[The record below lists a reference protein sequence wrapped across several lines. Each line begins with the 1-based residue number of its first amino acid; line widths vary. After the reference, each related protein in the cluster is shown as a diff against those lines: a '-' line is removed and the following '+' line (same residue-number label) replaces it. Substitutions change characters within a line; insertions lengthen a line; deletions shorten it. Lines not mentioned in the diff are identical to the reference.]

1 MNKDKKDKVIKDLKE
16 RNDKIDMQRFQHEVR
31 YLSNLNKIKRLE
43 EELDQVRLHDM
54 ELEARID
61 KAIECIENKLSY
73 ETYQHLKKI
82 YDDIDG
88 IEEIWEDYEFDDLLD
103 ILRGD
108 E

>member
-1 MNKDKKDKVIKDLKE
+1 MCVSFDKFLENWEETNGWLKYFE
-16 RNDKIDMQRFQHEVR
+16 SKE
-31 YLSNLNKIKRLE
+31 K
-43 EELDQVRLHDM
+43 ELQQ
-54 ELEARID
+54 RID

-103 ILRGD
+103 ILRGED
-108 E
+108 NEKV